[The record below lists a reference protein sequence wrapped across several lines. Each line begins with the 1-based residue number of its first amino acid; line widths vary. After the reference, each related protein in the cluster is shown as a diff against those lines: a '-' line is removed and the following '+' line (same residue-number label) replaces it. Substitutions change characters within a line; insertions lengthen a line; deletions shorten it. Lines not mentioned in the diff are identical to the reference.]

1 MNVLS
6 EATDIAKRKWRNT
19 HGSWKAALFV
29 GLIILAILAVVGLT
43 LWLLG
48 RLIKSLTAGGFRN
61 RDLYI
66 PRVKESRR

>member
-6 EATDIAKRKWRNT
+6 EAADIVKRKWRNT
-19 HGSWKAALFV
+19 HGGWKFALFI
-29 GLIILAILAVVGLT
+29 GLIILAILAVAGLA
-43 LWLLG
+43 LWFVG

-66 PRVKESRR
+66 PRVIRR

>member
-6 EATDIAKRKWRNT
+6 EASDIVKRKWRNT
-19 HGSWKAALFV
+19 RSVWKAALFI
-29 GLIILAILAVVGLT
+29 GLIILAILAVAGLA
-43 LWLLG
+43 LWLVG

-66 PRVKESRR
+66 PRVRRW

>member
-6 EATDIAKRKWRNT
+6 EASDIVKRKWRNT
-19 HGSWKAALFV
+19 RSGWKVALFI
-29 GLIILAILAVVGLT
+29 GLIILAILAVIGLA

-48 RLIKSLTAGGFRN
+48 RLVKSLAVGGFRN

-66 PRVKESRR
+66 PRVRRW

>member
-6 EATDIAKRKWRNT
+6 EATDIVKRKWRNSCS
-19 HGSWKAALFV
+19 GWKAALFV
-29 GLIILAILAVVGLT
+29 GLIILAILAVAGLA
-43 LWLLG
+43 LWLVG

-66 PRVKESRR
+66 PRTRWW

>member
-6 EATDIAKRKWRNT
+6 EASDIVKRKWRN
-19 HGSWKAALFV
+19 SRSVWRAAMFV
-29 GLIILAILAVVGLT
+29 GLVIPAILAVVGLA
-43 LWLLG
+43 LWFVG

-66 PRVKESRR
+66 PRVRKW

>member
-1 MNVLS
+1 MNALN
-6 EATDIAKRKWRNT
+6 EAADIVRRKWRNT
-19 HGSWKAALFV
+19 HRAWKVALFV
-29 GLIILAILAVVGLT
+29 GLIILAILAVVGLA

-66 PRVKESRR
+66 PRVRRW

>member
-6 EATDIAKRKWRNT
+6 EAADIVERKWRNT
-19 HGSWKAALFV
+19 HRGWKVALFI
-29 GLIILAILAVVGLT
+29 GLIILAILAVVGLAI
-43 LWLLG
+43 WLLG

-66 PRVKESRR
+66 PRVRKW

>member
-1 MNVLS
+1 MNALS
-6 EATDIAKRKWRNT
+6 EAADIAKRKWRNT
-19 HGSWKAALFV
+19 HSAWKVALFI
-29 GLIILAILAVVGLT
+29 GLVILAILAVVGLA

-66 PRVKESRR
+66 PRVRRW

>member
-6 EATDIAKRKWRNT
+6 EASEIVKKKWRNT
-19 HGSWKAALFV
+19 HGGWKVVLFI
-29 GLIILAILAVVGLT
+29 GLIILAILAVIGIA
-43 LWLLG
+43 LWFLG

-66 PRVKESRR
+66 PRVRRW

>member
-1 MNVLS
+1 MNVLN
-6 EATDIAKRKWRNT
+6 EAADIVKRKWRNT
-19 HGSWKAALFV
+19 HGGWKAALFI
-29 GLIILAILAVVGLT
+29 GLIIMAVLAVIGLA

-66 PRVKESRR
+66 PRVRRW